1 MKKFFLSLVS
11 VLFVVLATTAQVGI
25 GTTTPNASASLDV
38 SASNKG
44 FLPPRVALTST
55 TDVSTVATPATGL
68 LVYNTASAGTAPTNV
83 TPGYYYYTGSSWYR
97 ITNPGNAAGDMQY
110 WNGSQWVNIPAG
122 ASGAQLTL
130 CNGVPQWGPC
140 GAGAVLP
147 TVTTTA
153 ASAITATTASSG
165 GNVTADGGAAV
176 TARGIVYAT
185 TANPT
190 LANTVVNSGTGTG
203 SFTSNLTGLTAS
215 TQYFVRAFAT
225 NSAGTAYGNEVTFTT
240 SAPSGGLPVL
250 TTTATF
256 GVGSTNAVA
265 GGNITSAGG
274 TGLTITARGLV
285 YGTSPS
291 PTLANSVLTDGTA
304 GTGTWTGVINGLTPG
319 TLYYVRA
326 YATNQNGTEYGN
338 EFSFTTRSTGFFAA
352 PYTFDSV
359 KTTSGLI
366 DPTPLPVVSNMTFGA
381 FSATGTSANANA
393 SFRFSFTNWTLGA
406 TNGSDV
412 FTSAIDS
419 LDKYYEVTIT
429 PGSGVTYAL
438 DSLIFTLQRSST
450 GVRQCFVR
458 SSVDGFASNLPVSIS
473 PANANL
479 SVVATNKVQITDA
492 TTAASPGIFYTLGG
506 GFGSLSG
513 PVTFRFYGV
522 NAESTGGTFSI
533 DNTVFFGR
541 RLP

>member
-11 VLFVVLATTAQVGI
+11 VLFVVLAATAQVGI

-38 SASNKG
+38 SSSNKG

-55 TDVSTVATPATGL
+55 TDVSTVSTPATGL
-68 LVYNTASAGTAPTNV
+68 LVYNTASAGTAPNNV
-83 TPGYYYYTGSSWYR
+83 TPGYYYYTGSFWYR

-122 ASGAQLTL
+122 TNGTQLTL

-140 GAGAVLP
+140 GAGPTLP

-165 GNVTADGGAAV
+165 GNVTADGGATV

-185 TANPT
+185 TSNPT
-190 LANTVVNSGTGTG
+190 LSNSVVNSASGTGV
-203 SFTSNLTGLTAS
+203 FTSNLTGLTAN
-215 TQYFVRAFAT
+215 TLYYVRAFAT

-240 SAPSGGLPVL
+240 SAAAGGLPVL
-250 TTTATF
+250 TTTAVS
-256 GVGSTNAVA
+256 GIGSTSAVS
-265 GGNITSAGG
+265 GGNVTNAGG
-274 TGLTITARGLV
+274 TGLTILARGLV

-304 GTGTWTGVINGLTPG
+304 GTGSYSGVINGLLPSTQ
-319 TLYYVRA
+319 YYIRA

-338 EFSFTTRSTGFFAA
+338 EFSFTTLSSGFFAA
-352 PYTFDSV
+352 SYTFDSV
-359 KTTSGLI
+359 KTTSGTT
-366 DPTPLPVVSNMTFGA
+366 DPTPLPVVPNMTFGS
-381 FSATGTSANANA
+381 FSAVGASANANA
-393 SFRFSFTNWTLGA
+393 NFRFSFTNWTLGA

-419 LDKYYEVTIT
+419 TDKYYEVTIT
-429 PGSGVTYAL
+429 PGSGVNFAL
-438 DSLIFTLQRSST
+438 DSLTFTFQRSST

-458 SSVDGFASNLPVSIS
+458 SSVDGFTSNLSASIS

-479 SVVATNKVQITDA
+479 TVVPTNKIQVSDA
-492 TTAASPGIFYTLGG
+492 SSSANIGPFLTLGG
-506 GFGSLSG
+506 ALGNLNA

-522 NAESTGGTFSI
+522 NAESVGGTFSI
-533 DNTVFFGR
+533 DNVIFYGKQLF
-541 RLP
+541 

>member
-1 MKKFFLSLVS
+1 MKKIFLSLVS
-11 VLFVVLATTAQVGI
+11 VLFTVLLTTAQVGI

-38 SASNKG
+38 SASNRG

-55 TDVSTVATPATGL
+55 TDVSTIATPATGL
-68 LVYNTASAGTAPTNV
+68 LVYNTASAGTTPNNV

-122 ASGAQLTL
+122 TSGTQLTL

-140 GAGAVLP
+140 GAGPSLA

-153 ASAITATTASSG
+153 ATSITAVTASSG
-165 GNVTADGGAAV
+165 GNVTADGGAAI

-185 TANPT
+185 TTNPT

-240 SAPSGGLPVL
+240 SAASGGLPVL
-250 TTTATF
+250 TTAAPF
-256 GVGSTNAVA
+256 GVGSTNLVG
-265 GGNITSAGG
+265 GGNVTSAGG
-274 TGLTITARGLV
+274 TGLTILARGLV
-285 YGTSPS
+285 YGTSPT

-304 GTGTWTGVINGLTPG
+304 GTGVWTGVINGLAPNTQ
-319 TLYYVRA
+319 YFIRA
-326 YATNQNGTEYGN
+326 YATNQNGTEYGS
-338 EFSFTTRSTGFFAA
+338 EFTFTTRAATFFAA
-352 PYTFDSV
+352 SYTFDSV

-366 DPTPLPVVSNMTFGA
+366 DPTPLPVVTNMTFGA
-381 FSATGTSANANA
+381 FSAVGASANANA
-393 SFRFSFTNWTLGA
+393 GFRFSFTNWTLGA

-419 LDKYYEVTIT
+419 TDKYYEVTIT
-429 PGSGVTYAL
+429 PGASVTYAL
-438 DSLIFTLQRSST
+438 DSMIFTLQRSGT

-458 SSVDGFASNLPVSIS
+458 SSLDGYAANIPVSIN
-473 PANANL
+473 PANASL
-479 SVVATNKVQITDA
+479 SVVATNKVQVADA
-492 TTAASPGIFYTLGG
+492 SSTANAGPFFT
-506 GFGSLSG
+506 FGAPFSSLTG
-513 PVTFRFYGV
+513 PVTFRFYGI
-522 NAESTGGTFSI
+522 NAESTGGTFSV
-533 DNTVFFGR
+533 DNAVFFGR
-541 RLP
+541 RL